1 MKATETD
8 SHSNLRSPGLEQ
20 ERVGMEWVG
29 SRKGVKQQDPVEHA
43 ILREEG
49 ATISKLGYDSWI
61 VGSIVGVAALELM
74 NCR

>member
-1 MKATETD
+1 
-8 SHSNLRSPGLEQ
+8 
-20 ERVGMEWVG
+20 MEWVG

-49 ATISKLGYDSWI
+49 TTISKLGYDSWI